1 MPVDKFGRMSDAK
14 TMDTGVLLTY
24 INNNYIRSDGGT
36 PISGSINMNGN
47 TLYSMPDPVNPQ
59 DVATKE
65 YADKK
70 THIIAVSTY
79 HCGDLIK
86 GEYQFTF
93 RGNKCEKSGFLMPHS
108 GRLKKIKMRLIFKI
122 GAPDEIIKITS
133 DEIND
138 KIDEDYSLADYW
150 KDFFVLGDIFSLI
163 LFEKGN
169 YQPTGSI
176 LSTYRCYASS
186 AANLENLRRIK
197 RKFDLDRDLKN
208 YSLSEGDVI
217 NIRTETNRNLKL
229 KCSFLFTFLIELDPL
244 QVICLNHFK

>member
-1 MPVDKFGRMSDAK
+1 MSK
-14 TMDTGVLLTY
+14 
-24 INNNYIRSDGGT
+24 
-36 PISGSINMNGN
+36 
-47 TLYSMPDPVNPQ
+47 
-59 DVATKE
+59 
-65 YADKK
+65 
-70 THIIAVSTY
+70 Y

-93 RGNKCEKSGFLMPHS
+93 GGNKCEKSGFLMPNS
-108 GRLKKIKMRLIFKI
+108 GRLKKIKMRLIFNI
-122 GAPDEIIKITS
+122 DASDEIIRITS

-138 KIDEDYSLADYW
+138 KIDEDYSLVAYW
-150 KDFFVLGDIFSLI
+150 RDFFVLGDIFSLI
-163 LFEKGN
+163 LFEKGK

-176 LSTYRCYASS
+176 SSTYICYASS

-197 RKFDLDRDLKN
+197 RKCDFDRDLKN

-244 QVICLNHFK
+244 